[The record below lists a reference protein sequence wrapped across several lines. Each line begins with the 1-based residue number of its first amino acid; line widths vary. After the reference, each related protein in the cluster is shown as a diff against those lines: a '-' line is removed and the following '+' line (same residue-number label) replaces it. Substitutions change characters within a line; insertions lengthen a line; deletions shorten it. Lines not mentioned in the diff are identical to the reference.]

1 MRQILDAFLFDQPGG
16 VPIASELILGVT
28 IDEVDEA
35 AALWSPVLRQWEQ
48 TTGGRVEHGHWDWSR
63 KARAISQSRDYFI
76 VGVRTQGEM
85 QALML
90 WDEDFHYGSH
100 SLQLGSPLV
109 YVHFLATAPWNDR
122 EIVAVPQYKG
132 AGTLLLRTAVER
144 SDDLGYK
151 QRLGLHSLPQAEG
164 FYRDRCLMADL
175 GVDATKQLRYFEFTS
190 ALAQNFIDRLGRI
203 R

>member
-1 MRQILDAFLFDQPGG
+1 MRQILNAFISDQAVGAQ
-16 VPIASELILGVT
+16 IASELILGVT

-48 TTGGRVEHGHWDWSR
+48 TSGGRVEHGHWDWSR
-63 KARAISQSRDYFI
+63 KARAISLSRDYYI
-76 VGVRTQGEM
+76 AGVRTQGEM

-90 WDEDFHYGSH
+90 WDEDFHYGTH
-100 SLQLGSPLV
+100 PLQLGSPLV

-122 EIVAVPQYKG
+122 EIVAVPRYKG
-132 AGTLLLRTAVER
+132 TGTQLLRTAVER

-151 QRLGLHSLPQAEG
+151 RRLGLHSLPQAEG

-175 GVDATKQLRYFEFTS
+175 GIDATKKLRYFEFTS
-190 ALAQNFIDRLGRI
+190 ELAQNFIDRIGGTR
-203 R
+203 